1 MVTKLPHFVRVQM
14 MVNSALMCIN
24 KIVLISQKLDFAEK
38 SNFYAGV
45 NLLIHKS
52 VLPLADGSFNRCRFC
67 FRLPSHLVES
77 GGDTGCQ
84 PLRYQRAQTVS

>member
-1 MVTKLPHFVRVQM
+1 MVTKLRNFVLVKM

-52 VLPLADGSFNRCRFC
+52 VLPLADGSFNRWRAF
-67 FRLPSHLVES
+67 
-77 GGDTGCQ
+77 
-84 PLRYQRAQTVS
+84 YQIYQIQY